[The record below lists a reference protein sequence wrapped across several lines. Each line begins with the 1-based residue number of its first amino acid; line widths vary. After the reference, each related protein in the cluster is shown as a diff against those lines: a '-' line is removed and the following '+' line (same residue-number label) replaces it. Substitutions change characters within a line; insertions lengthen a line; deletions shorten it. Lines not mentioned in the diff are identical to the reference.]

1 MTEGNFE
8 VMPIGTTEELRALR
22 SFARN
27 MIEVLDSGVDPTS
40 KWDRSRPLVR
50 EIKEFYNFHNEKYII

>member
-27 MIEVLDSGVDPTS
+27 MIEISDSNVNPTA
-40 KWDRSRPLVR
+40 KWDRSRPL
-50 EIKEFYNFHNEKYII
+50 IKEVKDFYNVYNEKYLI